1 MDKVK
6 KVFALLI
13 VAVVLVGLAGCKKKS
28 ETPDIDHPTEEAVT
42 EQVPTEEDVPSEH
55 PAADHPTKETVT
67 EEAPTEEDVPNEPP
81 SAEHP
86 TGEHPK

>member
-1 MDKVK
+1 MNKVK

-28 ETPDIDHPTEEAVT
+28 ETPDIDHPT
-42 EQVPTEEDVPSEH
+42 
-55 PAADHPTKETVT
+55 KETVT